1 MEERNIE
8 MNGVEYEVKSLIEF
22 SSLARLLFDLSKRQK
37 DLEQNILL
45 MQTSINDKD
54 ERLKNLENKILTVPT
69 KEKYNEKEKFITNL
83 IKTPNII
90 MNTINEQLQNKEN
103 NFDSSNKAI
112 DINSQN
118 QESNTFNEIEELNNI
133 NEQNENNIKNNTAE
147 ANININDNNNDNNNE
162 YDNKEIK
169 NDDKQE
175 NKQKENRI
183 ETIREIENINKNIF
197 ESKDDNGH
205 IKLDPELISRLFKK
219 INDLEKKINQI
230 ISKTNK
236 DLSPK
241 IKSNLDNINNINNQL
256 GQCNENV
263 EEINKKF
270 LLFKEEFDKVKIKV
284 EDFNIYDIFKGEASN
299 GGNVDVTSA
308 LIQTLEKKVFKKF
321 ELYDEKNKKNEED
334 LFKAGENIKNLKG
347 LNDNLKNILQRN
359 SDKIKEIENNFND
372 YKNVINKTLEE
383 IRNNLVLLENKK
395 PQTEIKLNNSDYEN
409 KMKEIEEKINKLLEK
424 QKEPV
429 IITKDNNI
437 DPQINKK
444 IDEFDNLIKEI
455 NKSINQLEKNINKKF
470 SEENKIIDN
479 KLSLLEKELGK
490 KADAKELSVIDN
502 KLYNLDEI
510 IKVINSSLDSLQQYN
525 EKIKSDINSIF
536 KKLEYFDGEIFQ
548 LKEEKDKN
556 SLKKYNNF
564 DSSNFLSQSI
574 FNHFKKDINSKLE
587 KMKIDLDNLNNGME
601 TLSSSLNQRV
611 STKEFSKFQKSII
624 DLIDEFKA
632 SCHRKYM
639 DKIEIQ
645 KALKIID
652 NQIKSLNEAA
662 KKYDT
667 SDTWL
672 LAKKPIG
679 NYQCASC
686 EANLKD
692 LEQKD
697 NYVAWNKYPSREEK
711 TYRIGHGYSRILEM
725 VNEEVIKSFENK
737 ESKGYNSDDDKK
749 TGNFKNNSKNKNKNK
764 LNEST
769 TFSEKNNIKL
779 PKVNKKLIKFNNI
792 NNNRNHGSSLNSP
805 YEVTESS
812 NQDEPK
818 VTRIYKVN
826 NRKNFGFFKLK
837 SDNDNILNI
846 NEDMKY
852 KNKND
857 KNSLDIFKMN
867 LTMPNNN

>member
-133 NEQNENNIKNNTAE
+133 NEQNENNIKHNMEE
-147 ANININDNNNDNNNE
+147 ANININDNNNE

-183 ETIREIENINKNIF
+183 ETISEIENINKNIF

-437 DPQINKK
+437 EPQINKK
-444 IDEFDNLIKEI
+444 IEEFDNLIKEI

-556 SLKKYNNF
+556 ALKKYNNF

-624 DLIDEFKA
+624 DLIDEFKV

-749 TGNFKNNSKNKNKNK
+749 TGNSKNNSKNKNKNK

-769 TFSEKNNIKL
+769 TFAEKNNIKL
-779 PKVNKKLIKFNNI
+779 PKVNKQLIKFNNI

-837 SDNDNILNI
+837 SDNDNILDI

>member
-1 MEERNIE
+1 
-8 MNGVEYEVKSLIEF
+8 
-22 SSLARLLFDLSKRQK
+22 
-37 DLEQNILL
+37 
-45 MQTSINDKD
+45 
-54 ERLKNLENKILTVPT
+54 
-69 KEKYNEKEKFITNL
+69 
-83 IKTPNII
+83 
-90 MNTINEQLQNKEN
+90 
-103 NFDSSNKAI
+103 
-112 DINSQN
+112 
-118 QESNTFNEIEELNNI
+118 
-133 NEQNENNIKNNTAE
+133 
-147 ANININDNNNDNNNE
+147 
-162 YDNKEIK
+162 
-169 NDDKQE
+169 
-175 NKQKENRI
+175 
-183 ETIREIENINKNIF
+183 
-197 ESKDDNGH
+197 
-205 IKLDPELISRLFKK
+205 
-219 INDLEKKINQI
+219 
-230 ISKTNK
+230 
-236 DLSPK
+236 
-241 IKSNLDNINNINNQL
+241 
-256 GQCNENV
+256 
-263 EEINKKF
+263 
-270 LLFKEEFDKVKIKV
+270 
-284 EDFNIYDIFKGEASN
+284 
-299 GGNVDVTSA
+299 
-308 LIQTLEKKVFKKF
+308 
-321 ELYDEKNKKNEED
+321 
-334 LFKAGENIKNLKG
+334 
-347 LNDNLKNILQRN
+347 
-359 SDKIKEIENNFND
+359 
-372 YKNVINKTLEE
+372 
-383 IRNNLVLLENKK
+383 
-395 PQTEIKLNNSDYEN
+395 
-409 KMKEIEEKINKLLEK
+409 MKEIEEKLNKLLEK

-437 DPQINKK
+437 EPQINKK
-444 IDEFDNLIKEI
+444 IEEFDNVIKEI
-455 NKSINQLEKNINKKF
+455 NKSINQLEKNINKKL

-574 FNHFKKDINSKLE
+574 FNLFKKDINSKLE

-624 DLIDEFKA
+624 DLIDEFKV

-749 TGNFKNNSKNKNKNK
+749 TGNSKNNSKNKNKNK

-769 TFSEKNNIKL
+769 TFAEKNNIKL
-779 PKVNKKLIKFNNI
+779 PKVNKQLIKFNNI

>member
-334 LFKAGENIKNLKG
+334 LFKACENIKNLKG

-437 DPQINKK
+437 EPQINKK
-444 IDEFDNLIKEI
+444 IEEFDNLIKEI

-556 SLKKYNNF
+556 ALKKYNNF
-564 DSSNFLSQSI
+564 DASNFLSQSI

-624 DLIDEFKA
+624 DLIDEFKV

-769 TFSEKNNIKL
+769 TFAEKNNIKL

>member
-147 ANININDNNNDNNNE
+147 ANININDNNNDNNDE

-359 SDKIKEIENNFND
+359 SDKIKEIENNFNG

-437 DPQINKK
+437 EPQINKK
-444 IDEFDNLIKEI
+444 IEEFDNLIKEI
-455 NKSINQLEKNINKKF
+455 NKLINQLEKNINKKF
-470 SEENKIIDN
+470 IEEKKIIDN
-479 KLSLLEKELGK
+479 KISLLEKELGK

-548 LKEEKDKN
+548 LNEETDKN
-556 SLKKYNNF
+556 ALKKYNNF

-611 STKEFSKFQKSII
+611 SIKEFSKFQKSII
-624 DLIDEFKA
+624 DLIDEFKV

-769 TFSEKNNIKL
+769 TFAEKNNIKL

>member
-1 MEERNIE
+1 MEEKNIE

-133 NEQNENNIKNNTAE
+133 NEQNENNIKHNMEE
-147 ANININDNNNDNNNE
+147 ANININDNNNE

-383 IRNNLVLLENKK
+383 IKNNLVLLENKK

-409 KMKEIEEKINKLLEK
+409 KMKEIEEKLNKLLEK

-437 DPQINKK
+437 EPQINKK
-444 IDEFDNLIKEI
+444 IEEFDNLIKEI

-574 FNHFKKDINSKLE
+574 FNLFKKDINSKFE
-587 KMKIDLDNLNNGME
+587 KIKIDLDNLNNGME

-624 DLIDEFKA
+624 DLIDEFKV

-652 NQIKSLNEAA
+652 NQIKTLNEAA

-749 TGNFKNNSKNKNKNK
+749 TGNSKNNSKNKNKNK

-769 TFSEKNNIKL
+769 TFAEKNNIKL
-779 PKVNKKLIKFNNI
+779 PKVNKQLIKFNNI

-826 NRKNFGFFKLK
+826 NRKNFGFFKIK

-867 LTMPNNN
+867 LTMPNDN

>member
-37 DLEQNILL
+37 DLEKNILL

-133 NEQNENNIKNNTAE
+133 NEQNENNIKNNTEE
-147 ANININDNNNDNNNE
+147 ANININDNNNE

-183 ETIREIENINKNIF
+183 EPISEIENINKNIF
-197 ESKDDNGH
+197 GSKDDNGH

-437 DPQINKK
+437 EPQINKK
-444 IDEFDNLIKEI
+444 IEEFDNLIREI
-455 NKSINQLEKNINKKF
+455 NKSINQLEKNINKKL

-490 KADAKELSVIDN
+490 KADTKELSVIDN

-556 SLKKYNNF
+556 ALKKYNNF

-611 STKEFSKFQKSII
+611 SIKEFSKFQKSII
-624 DLIDEFKA
+624 DLIDEFKV

-652 NQIKSLNEAA
+652 NQIKTLNEAA

-749 TGNFKNNSKNKNKNK
+749 TGKSKNNSQNKNKNK

-769 TFSEKNNIKL
+769 TFAEKNNIKL

>member
-147 ANININDNNNDNNNE
+147 ANININDNNNDNNDE

-359 SDKIKEIENNFND
+359 SDKIKEIENNFNG

-437 DPQINKK
+437 EPQINKK
-444 IDEFDNLIKEI
+444 IEEFDNLIKEI
-455 NKSINQLEKNINKKF
+455 NKLINQLEKNINKKF
-470 SEENKIIDN
+470 IEENKIIDN
-479 KLSLLEKELGK
+479 KISLLEKELGK

-556 SLKKYNNF
+556 ALKKYNNF
-564 DSSNFLSQSI
+564 DASNFLSQSI

-611 STKEFSKFQKSII
+611 SIKEFSKFQKSII
-624 DLIDEFKA
+624 DLIDEFKV

-769 TFSEKNNIKL
+769 TFAEKNNIKL

>member
-359 SDKIKEIENNFND
+359 SDKIKEINNNFND

-383 IRNNLVLLENKK
+383 IRNNLIVLENKK

-437 DPQINKK
+437 EPQINKK
-444 IDEFDNLIKEI
+444 IEEFDNLIKEI

-574 FNHFKKDINSKLE
+574 FNLFKKDINSKLE

-624 DLIDEFKA
+624 DLIDEFKV